1 VAGALPAG
9 GGGFVPGMRHGLLAA
24 AGAFLLGAVLA
35 GRFV

>member
-1 VAGALPAG
+1 VAGALLAG

-24 AGAFLLGAVLA
+24 GAFLLGAVLA